1 MFRNFYMLMDKA
13 GEGDSGGQTEGGQGE
28 GSQANGGL
36 FDGPESGDSNTN
48 AKESKGSE
56 GAQNTGG
63 NSSEGQKISIPEN
76 WKESLPDE
84 IKQAPYMQNVD
95 SVETLAKNY
104 ANAQKIIG
112 ADKMAV
118 PNKNW
123 SNEEW
128 RQAFKKMGLPETKD
142 EYKLVDDPK
151 NFTHVDAKFLD
162 SFQEKAF
169 ERGILPSQAKE
180 LLQWFNDY
188 EKAETDS
195 YIENTTQEQQKG
207 INALR
212 NEWGEAYESNL
223 SKAKAALKEFASD
236 EDKEKIKQLGL
247 GNSAF
252 FIKLLSSAGSL
263 LSEDKIIGHST
274 GMDPK
279 YTPEMAQREIDQIM
293 SNKEHPYW
301 NSEHGEHSSAKDHME
316 RLFKAKTGKKT

>member
-1 MFRNFYMLMDKA
+1 MDKA
-13 GEGDSGGQTEGGQGE
+13 GDGQGGQGDGQ
-28 GSQANGGL
+28 GSGDGQQGGQGDQNGGGL
-36 FDGPESGDSNTN
+36 FDGGEGSNSQPDDQTGQGDQDPQNNSGNP
-48 AKESKGSE
+48 GE
-56 GAQNTGG
+56 GPQV
-63 NSSEGQKISIPEN
+63 SIPEN

-84 IKQAPYMQNVD
+84 IKQAPFMQNVD

-151 NFTHVDAKFLD
+151 SLTHVDEKFLN
-162 SFQEKAF
+162 SFQEVAF
-169 ERGILPSQAKE
+169 EKGVLPGQAKE
-180 LLQWFNDY
+180 LLQWVNDY
-188 EKAETDS
+188 EKSETES
-195 YIENTTQEQQKG
+195 YIENTQKSQQEEL
-207 INALR
+207 NALK
-212 NEWGEAYESNL
+212 NEWGEAYETNL
-223 SKAKAALKEFASD
+223 SKAKAALKEFASE
-236 EDKEKIKQLGL
+236 EDKEKIKSLGL

-252 FIKLLSSAGSL
+252 FIKMLSSAGEL

-279 YTPEMAQREIDQIM
+279 YTPDMAQKEIDQIM
-293 SNKEHPYW
+293 SNKDHPYW
-301 NSEHGEHSSAKDHME
+301 NSEHGEHKAAKDHMA
-316 RLFKAKTGKKT
+316 RLFKAKSGKKA